1 MIFESAWVRTTDA
14 AMDQSMTALFGTVVN
29 PSEQSV
35 KLTSAD
41 CSAVAALTQIH
52 EMVSVNGKSVMRE
65 AKGGVDVPAGSHL
78 HLKPGGYHV
87 MLMRLKKKLPVGD
100 EVTCTLSFSTG
111 QQVKVTA
118 SVKKFTEEEDHYHSP
133 SPTPSTTR

>member
-1 MIFESAWVRTTDA
+1 MIFEGAWVRTTDA
-14 AMDQSMTALFGTVVN
+14 AKDQSMTALFGTVVN
-29 PSEQSV
+29 PSEQTV
-35 KLTSAD
+35 KLTAAD
-41 CSAVAALTQIH
+41 CSSVAGMTQIH
-52 EMVSVNGKSVMRE
+52 EMVSVNGKMVMQE

-87 MLMRLKKKLPVGD
+87 MLMQLNKKLPVGD

-111 QQVKVTA
+111 QQIKVTS

-133 SPTPSTTR
+133 SPSTTR